1 MPKPLELDLHIQG
14 EFFLSKMPSGYVP
27 SDGGGGHKCVEH
39 IAYTKW
45 DVYAWEGFGPV
56 SSLKLLSRVDLTSY
70 IHHRVQAQWLAH
82 TEISN
87 SCLQVAGSCSLTKS
101 N

>member
-1 MPKPLELDLHIQG
+1 ML
-14 EFFLSKMPSGYVP
+14 SGYVP
-27 SDGGGGHKCVEH
+27 SDGGGGHKHVEY

-45 DVYAWEGFGPV
+45 DVYAWEGFGLV

-70 IHHRVQAQWLAH
+70 KYHHVQAQWLTH
-82 TEISN
+82 TEIFN
-87 SCLQVAGSCSLTKS
+87 SCLQAAGSCSLTKS